1 MSILER
7 YAPKFQA
14 ANGKHQEKMV
24 RKVANKIERAWTE
37 DVEFDRDTVISVSN
51 LSAKLD
57 YSQIFLAYLQ
67 APVWQV

>member
-1 MSILER
+1 MSILEH

-14 ANGKHQEKMV
+14 ANRKHREKMV

-37 DVEFDRDTVISVSN
+37 DIEFDRDTVIGVSG

-57 YSQIFLAYLQ
+57 YSQIFLAYPQ